1 MKLGLKRPWQRGKPT
16 RAPPSRS
23 GSERVGRSVT
33 GSYRRARYCQLER
46 DCALEGQSRD
56 SQTPYFL
63 PKSAAVGVDYA
74 ARFSSTARIGGPVR

>member
-33 GSYRRARYCQLER
+33 GSYRRASTIL
-46 DCALEGQSRD
+46 ASA
-56 SQTPYFL
+56 SAPNP